1 MVLLTCNHKKKSFR
15 CSNEVALQ
23 VFHFVNT
30 HSVKSVRIRSIFWPV
45 FAGIRTDQEV
55 LQRKYS
61 YSIRM
66 RKNTDLE
73 KLRIRTIFYNNRGTQ
88 DFVWSVYFHV
98 QTRIGNMQITY
109 INGYAEEMYTGL
121 YTRCKFTCRLIY
133 ENLLTKHS
141 HVFLNIL
148 GRDIL

>member
-23 VFHFVNT
+23 VFHFVKHTLCEKCPN
-30 HSVKSVRIRSIFWPV
+30 SEYFLARIF
-45 FAGIRTDQEV
+45 QEV

-66 RKNTDLE
+66 WKNTDLE
-73 KLRIRTIFYNNRGTQ
+73 KLRIRTTFCNNRGTQ

-98 QTRIGNMQITY
+98 QTRIGNMQLTY
-109 INGYAEEMYTGL
+109 INGFVEEMYTGL
-121 YTRCKFTCRLIY
+121 YTRCKFTYGLIY

-141 HVFLNIL
+141 HAFLNIL